1 MILIADGG
9 STKADWIAL
18 DDTKK
23 EVFRTTTLGLNPSV
37 LTEHEMLSTI
47 NSADDLLKVQNNTL
61 QIHFY
66 GAGCG
71 SPKAA
76 ESLQNVLKSIFK
88 KATVFVSED
97 TLAAVYASTGDKPGI
112 VCILGTGSNSCYYD
126 GKNITTTAPSLG
138 YTIMD
143 EASGNYFGKQLL
155 RDFYYGKMPKR
166 IASAFKTSFELDTDT
181 VKMNLYRKPYPN
193 MYLASFAKFM
203 LEYKDEKY
211 IRKMIKKG
219 VQEFFKYRILPFE
232 KDKHT
237 PIYFIGSIAYYFQ
250 DILEKVALK
259 NNLIVTDVIQ
269 RPIDNLV
276 DFHRNHS
283 F

>member
-47 NSADDLLKVQNNTL
+47 DSADDLLKVQNDTL

-97 TLAAVYASTGDKPGI
+97 TLAAVYASTGNKPGI

-155 RDFYYGKMPKR
+155 RDFYYDKMPKR

-203 LEYKDEKY
+203 LEYKGEKY

-219 VQEFFKYRILPFE
+219 VQEFFKYRILPFK
-232 KDKHT
+232 KDKQT

>member
-155 RDFYYGKMPKR
+155 RDFYYDKMPKR
-166 IASAFKTSFELDTDT
+166 IASAFKASFELDTDT

>member
-18 DDTKK
+18 DKTKK

-37 LTEHEMLSTI
+37 LTQQEMLSTI
-47 NSADDLLKVQNNTL
+47 NHANALLRIQDSTL
-61 QIHFY
+61 QVHFY

-71 SPKAA
+71 STKAA
-76 ESLQNVLKSIFK
+76 ENLRNVLKSVFK
-88 KATVFVSED
+88 KAEIFVSED
-97 TLAAVYASTGDKPGI
+97 TLAAVYASTGNKPGI

-126 GKNITTTAPSLG
+126 GKNVATTAPSLG
-138 YTIMD
+138 YTVMD
-143 EASGNYFGKQLL
+143 EASGNYFGRQLL
-155 RDFYYGKMPKR
+155 RDFYYKKMPKR
-166 IASAFKTSFELDTDT
+166 IASAFKTSFDLDIDV

-203 LEYKDEKY
+203 LEHKDDKY

-232 KDKHT
+232 KDNQT
-237 PIYFIGSIAYYFQ
+237 PIYFIGSIAYYFK
-250 DILEKVALK
+250 DILEKVASK
-259 NNLIVTDVIQ
+259 NKLSITDVIQ

-276 DFHRNHS
+276 DFHRNNS

>member
-1 MILIADGG
+1 MVLIADGG

-37 LTEHEMLSTI
+37 LTKDEMLSTI
-47 NSADDLLKVQNNTL
+47 NSANNLLKIQNDTL
-61 QIHFY
+61 QVHFY

-76 ESLQNVLKSIFK
+76 KSLQNVLKSIFK

-97 TLAAVYASTGDKPGI
+97 TLAAVYASTGKNPGI

-126 GKNITTTAPSLG
+126 GKDMITTAPSLG

-143 EASGNYFGKQLL
+143 EASGNYFGKKLL
-155 RDFYYGKMPKR
+155 RDFYYNKMPKK

-181 VKMNLYRKPYPN
+181 VKINLYKKPYPN

-203 LEYKDEKY
+203 LEYRDEKY
-211 IRKMIKKG
+211 VRKMIKKG

-232 KDKHT
+232 KNSQT

-250 DILEKVALK
+250 DILDNVASK
-259 NNLIVTDVIQ
+259 NNLSITNVIQ

-276 DFHRNHS
+276 NFHRNNS